1 MSETV
6 TKRYRKSRKEQ
17 KMKDKESK
25 LFDSNGK
32 IYFGWWATLAGFILV
47 VFGYSCIVSI
57 TGVFFLPVT
66 EALGFSIGQF
76 SLYITIQCLASVLAL
91 FIFQSK
97 MTKKYIRKIM
107 VFGAICGAV
116 SFIGFAS
123 AQQLWHFYI
132 LAIPQGFCFS
142 LLTSTPCTVIISNWF
157 GMKLRGLALGLL
169 FSPLGAM
176 IMSWVMNV
184 IVQHMGWRAGYM
196 IIGVCLAVIC
206 IPCVLIFMKW
216 SPEDIGMARKGELD
230 ETPVMDKGEVEGAT
244 FRRALKRPSTW
255 IVLLSAM
262 AITIASGTLL
272 SHTMPFLELG
282 GLSNTMASSVF
293 SLMFGALII
302 GQIVVGAYCDRF
314 KLSTGAV
321 AVSVIFGIAFL
332 ATVAIPSCPWL
343 VIVLILGYGF
353 GCPAVNVIS
362 PLVMNHMF
370 GEKEIGRFISYLN
383 IFIALGVAF
392 GSSIVG
398 GIYDLTGSYTPAFLL
413 MAALLFISAILRG
426 IFCSKKFYYKNRIN
440 PEELHE
446 KAG

>member
-1 MSETV
+1 MARS
-6 TKRYRKSRKEQ
+6 
-17 KMKDKESK
+17 
-25 LFDSNGK
+25 
-32 IYFGWWATLAGFILV
+32 ILV
-47 VFGYSCIVSI
+47 
-57 TGVFFLPVT
+57 
-66 EALGFSIGQF
+66 
-76 SLYITIQCLASVLAL
+76 
-91 FIFQSK
+91 
-97 MTKKYIRKIM
+97 
-107 VFGAICGAV
+107 
-116 SFIGFAS
+116 
-123 AQQLWHFYI
+123 
-132 LAIPQGFCFS
+132 
-142 LLTSTPCTVIISNWF
+142 
-157 GMKLRGLALGLL
+157 
-169 FSPLGAM
+169 
-176 IMSWVMNV
+176 
-184 IVQHMGWRAGYM
+184 
-196 IIGVCLAVIC
+196 
-206 IPCVLIFMKW
+206 
-216 SPEDIGMARKGELD
+216 
-230 ETPVMDKGEVEGAT
+230 
-244 FRRALKRPSTW
+244 
-255 IVLLSAM
+255 
-262 AITIASGTLL
+262 
-272 SHTMPFLELG
+272 G

-353 GCPAVNVIS
+353 GCPAVNVIF

-370 GEKEIGRFISYLN
+370 GEKEIGRFIAYLN

>member
-1 MSETV
+1 
-6 TKRYRKSRKEQ
+6 
-17 KMKDKESK
+17 MKNKESK

-32 IYFGWWATLAGFILV
+32 VYFGWWITLAGFILV

-66 EALGFSIGQF
+66 EDLGFSIGQF
-76 SLYITIQCLASVLAL
+76 SLYVTIQCLASVLAL

-107 VFGAICGAV
+107 IFGAICGAA

-123 AQQLWHFYI
+123 AQELWHFYL

-142 LLTSTPCTVIISNWF
+142 LLTSTPCTVIVSNWF
-157 GMKLRGLALGLL
+157 GMKLRGLALGIL

-176 IMSWVMNV
+176 IMSWLMNI
-184 IVQHMGWRAGYM
+184 IVQDMGWRVGYL
-196 IIGVCLAVIC
+196 IIGICLVVIC
-206 IPCVLIFMKW
+206 IPCVLVFMKW
-216 SPEDIGMARKGELD
+216 SPEDQGMMRKGEI
-230 ETPVMDKGEVEGAT
+230 EEVKAESQEAVAGAT
-244 FRRALKRPSTW
+244 FKRALKRPSTW

-262 AITIASGTLL
+262 SITIASGTLL

-314 KLSTGAV
+314 KLSAGAV
-321 AVSVIFGIAFL
+321 AVSIIFGIAFV
-332 ATVAIPSCPWL
+332 ATIAIPNFPWL

-370 GEKEIGRFISYLN
+370 GEKEIGKFIAYLN
-383 IFIALGVAF
+383 IFIAFGVAF

-398 GIYDLTGSYTPAFLL
+398 VIYDLTGSYTPAFLL
-413 MAALLFISAILRG
+413 MAAFLFISAILRG
-426 IFCSKKFYYKNRIN
+426 IFCSKKFYYKNRISE
-440 PEELHE
+440 EELYE
-446 KAG
+446 PAGK